1 MAVKQIIDRFVNSID
16 MNNNYSTVE
25 LVKLL
30 KEAAKNNK
38 SKSTNASGEPKVKK
52 APSAYNLFIK
62 EQMELLKSDGCTPK
76 ERMQKATEKWKEM
89 KANNLVGKKEEQ
101 KPEPTEDNSSVD
113 E

>member
-1 MAVKQIIDRFVNSID
+1 MAVKQIIDRFINSID

-30 KEAAKNNK
+30 KEAAKSNK
-38 SKSTNASGEPKVKK
+38 TKSTNSSGEPKVKK

-62 EQMELLKSDGCTPK
+62 EQMELLKTDGCSPK
-76 ERMQKATEKWKEM
+76 ERMQKATEKWNEM
-89 KANNLVGKKEEQ
+89 KNANKSVQKEQ
-101 KPEPTEDNSSVD
+101 KPESSEETSSGD

>member
-1 MAVKQIIDRFVNSID
+1 MAVKQIIDRFINSID

-38 SKSTNASGEPKVKK
+38 SKSTNGEPKVKK

-62 EQMELLKSDGCTPK
+62 EQMELLKSDGCSPK
-76 ERMQKATEKWKEM
+76 ERMQKATQKWKEM
-89 KANNLVGKKEEQ
+89 KASNEPVQKEQ
-101 KPEPTEDNSSVD
+101 KQSEEETSSVD
-113 E
+113 D